1 MMAVWRPRVPSGRDR
16 ALVGAI
22 VLYHAAAMNA
32 NLRKLILPVVILGIV
47 LIVVAV
53 IYFVEPEHSLPSFFP
68 GHGSVTD
75 PEANHHH
82 TKHGIA
88 ALVVAL
94 ACFAFA
100 WFQTGPKT
108 GSAGSQA

>member
-1 MMAVWRPRVPSGRDR
+1 MSAATLRR
-16 ALVGAI
+16 LVIPA
-22 VLYHAAAMNA
+22 
-32 NLRKLILPVVILGIV
+32 VILGVV
-47 LIVVAV
+47 LLVVAV
-53 IYFVEPEHSLPSFFP
+53 IYFVTPEHSLPSFFP
-68 GHGSVTD
+68 GHTSVGEA
-75 PEANHHH
+75 EANHHH

-108 GSAGSQA
+108 SSAQSNP